1 MSSDPNPLPEDALDH
16 LQSFM
21 PDHSLACG
29 FIPRPQRDAVTTLY
43 AFAAELHAVT
53 WRAREPMMGEIRLQW
68 WREALLGERPKN
80 EVEAHPL
87 ASHVLMQLARFQLP
101 VTGLVDL
108 VDGLMDDLYDDPP
121 DDLTAL
127 EFYCG
132 QTSSV
137 LMRYA
142 SLMLADGGDAGKPEA
157 AGPAG
162 VAFGLTEIILNLPNH
177 VRSGRVKI
185 PQTLLHK
192 AGIEPQTIQSLQDTE
207 IVRAL
212 ILPLLDLAQTRLD
225 EFKALKSSLPASVR
239 PAFALMGLVAP
250 RLHLIR
256 KAIMNPSYQP
266 FEPVADINPLAKIM
280 RLWMAAVWGRV

>member
-1 MSSDPNPLPEDALDH
+1 MLRDPSPLPQDAREQ
-16 LQSFM
+16 LQSFL
-21 PDHSLACG
+21 PDHYLACG
-29 FIPRPQRDAVTTLY
+29 FIPILHREAVTTLY
-43 AFAAELHAVT
+43 AFASELQAVT

-68 WREALLGERPKN
+68 WREALLGERPRS

-87 ASHVLMQLARFQLP
+87 ASHLLEQLTRFQLP
-101 VTGLVDL
+101 VKGLVDL

-142 SLMLADGGDAGKPEA
+142 SLMLADGGEAGKPET

-162 VAFGLTEIILNLPNH
+162 VAFGLTEIILHMTNH
-177 VRSGRVKI
+177 VRNGRVKI
-185 PQTLLHK
+185 PQTLLQK
-192 AGIEPQTIQSLQDTE
+192 AGLKPHAIQSLQDRETLC
-207 IVRAL
+207 AL
-212 ILPLLDLAQTRLD
+212 TMPLLDLAQKRLD
-225 EFKALKSSLPASVR
+225 DFKCFKSSLPTHVR
-239 PAFALMGLVAP
+239 PAFALMGLVKP
-250 RLHLIR
+250 RIMLLR
-256 KAIMNPSYQP
+256 KALMSPSYQP
-266 FEPVADINPLAKIM
+266 FEPVADINPLSKIM

>member
-1 MSSDPNPLPEDALDH
+1 MSRDPSLLPEDAREH
-16 LQSFM
+16 LESFL

-29 FIPRPQRDAVTTLY
+29 FIPLPQRDAVTTLY
-43 AFAAELHAVT
+43 AFAAELRAVT

-68 WREALLGERPKN
+68 WREALLGERPKS

-87 ASHVLMQLARFQLP
+87 ASHLLEQLARFQLP

-108 VDGLMDDLYDDPP
+108 IDGLMDDLYDDPP

-127 EFYCG
+127 ELYCG

-142 SLMLADGGDAGKPEA
+142 SLMLADGADAGRPET

-162 VAFGLTEIILNLPNH
+162 VAFGLTEIILHLPNH

-185 PQTLLHK
+185 PLTLLHK
-192 AGIEPQTIQSLQDTE
+192 AGIEPQTIQSLQDSE
-207 IVRAL
+207 ILRAL

-225 EFKALKSSLPASVR
+225 EFKALKSSLPTAIR
-239 PAFALMGLVAP
+239 PAFALVGLVAP

-266 FEPVADINPLAKIM
+266 FALVDDVNPLAKIM